1 MDKNKIEVFAKQ
13 IKSELKFDYN
23 LKKLNWF
30 NIGGDAKVFF
40 KPDNLND
47 LVTFLK
53 TFGKSEKIFV
63 LGAGSNILITDNKFD
78 GFVVKLGKNFSNIS
92 LLPNNIIVAGSAV
105 SDKKLSNFAMENNIG
120 GFEFLLCIPGTIG
133 GGLKINSGCFG
144 KEFKDILLSVQVI
157 DRKGVIK
164 TIPSSKIKFG
174 YRHSPLDKDLIF
186 LSASFQ
192 GKKKKREEI
201 NKEINKLKEE
211 KNKRQ
216 PSRIKTG
223 GSTFKNPINQTDIKV
238 WELIKNSISTTKSF
252 GDAKISEKHAN
263 FFINIGS
270 ATSNEM
276 LQLIKKA
283 HGEVMKRFKVN
294 LSLEVKLMGF
304 SEDEIEGL
312 C

>member
-40 KPDNLND
+40 KPDNLDD

-53 TFGKSEKIFV
+53 IFGKSEKIFV

-92 LLPNNIIVAGSAV
+92 LLPNNIVVAGSAV
-105 SDKKLSNFAMENNIG
+105 SDKNLSNFAMENNIG
-120 GFEFLLCIPGTIG
+120 GFEFLSCIPGTIG
-133 GGLKINSGCFG
+133 GGLRINSGCFG
-144 KEFKDILLSVQVI
+144 REFKDILLSVQVI

-192 GKKKKREEI
+192 GKKKNREEI

-211 KNKRQ
+211 KNRRQ

-238 WELIKNSISTTKSF
+238 WELIKTSISTTKSF
-252 GDAKISEKHAN
+252 GDAKISEKHCN
-263 FFINIGS
+263 FLVNSKNAKFEDMMKLINFIKSEVEKKKNI
-270 ATSNEM
+270 
-276 LQLIKKA
+276 
-283 HGEVMKRFKVN
+283 R
-294 LSLEVKLMGF
+294 LET
-304 SEDEIEGL
+304 EIEIIE
-312 C
+312 

>member
-40 KPDNLND
+40 KPDNLDD

-105 SDKKLSNFAMENNIG
+105 SDKNLSNFAMENNIG
-120 GFEFLLCIPGTIG
+120 GFEFLSCIPGTIG
-133 GGLKINSGCFG
+133 GGLRINSGCFG

-157 DRKGVIK
+157 DRKGAIK

-192 GKKKKREEI
+192 GKKKNREEI

-211 KNKRQ
+211 KNRRQ

-238 WELIKNSISTTKSF
+238 WELIKNSIPTTKSF
-252 GDAKISEKHAN
+252 GDAKISEKHCN
-263 FFINIGS
+263 FLVNSKNAKFEDMMKLINFIKSEVEKKKNI
-270 ATSNEM
+270 
-276 LQLIKKA
+276 K
-283 HGEVMKRFKVN
+283 
-294 LSLEVKLMGF
+294 LET
-304 SEDEIEGL
+304 EIEIIE
-312 C
+312 

>member
-1 MDKNKIEVFAKQ
+1 MDKNKIEVFVKQ

-40 KPDNLND
+40 KPDNLDD

-63 LGAGSNILITDNKFD
+63 LGAGSNILITDKKFD

-120 GFEFLLCIPGTIG
+120 GFEFLSCIPGTIG
-133 GGLKINSGCFG
+133 GGLRINSGCFG

-157 DRKGVIK
+157 DRNGIIK

-192 GKKKKREEI
+192 GKKKNREEI

-211 KNKRQ
+211 KNRRQ

-238 WELIKNSISTTKSF
+238 WELIKNSIPTTKSF
-252 GDAKISEKHAN
+252 GDAKISEKHCN
-263 FFINIGS
+263 FLVNSKNAKFEDMMKLINFIKSEVEKKKNI
-270 ATSNEM
+270 
-276 LQLIKKA
+276 K
-283 HGEVMKRFKVN
+283 
-294 LSLEVKLMGF
+294 LET
-304 SEDEIEGL
+304 EIEIIE
-312 C
+312 

>member
-1 MDKNKIEVFAKQ
+1 MDKNKLEEFAKH

-40 KPDNLND
+40 KPDNLDD

-63 LGAGSNILITDNKFD
+63 LGAGSNILITDKKFD

-92 LLPNNIIVAGSAV
+92 LLPNNIVVAGSAV
-105 SDKKLSNFAMENNIG
+105 SDKNLSNFAMENNIG
-120 GFEFLLCIPGTIG
+120 GFEFLSCIPGTIG
-133 GGLKINSGCFG
+133 GGLRINSGCFG

-164 TIPSSKIKFG
+164 TIPSSKIKFD

-192 GKKKKREEI
+192 GKKKNREEI

-211 KNKRQ
+211 KNRRQ

-238 WELIKNSISTTKSF
+238 WELIKNSIPTTKSF
-252 GDAKISEKHAN
+252 GDAKISEKHCN
-263 FFINIGS
+263 FLVNSKNAKFEDMMKLINFIKSEVEKKNNI
-270 ATSNEM
+270 
-276 LQLIKKA
+276 K
-283 HGEVMKRFKVN
+283 
-294 LSLEVKLMGF
+294 LET
-304 SEDEIEGL
+304 EIEIIE
-312 C
+312 

>member
-1 MDKNKIEVFAKQ
+1 MDKNKIEEFAKH

-40 KPDNLND
+40 KPDNLDD

-92 LLPNNIIVAGSAV
+92 LMQNNIIVAGSAV
-105 SDKKLSNFAMENNIG
+105 FDKNLSNFAMENNIG
-120 GFEFLLCIPGTIG
+120 GFEFLSCIPGTIG
-133 GGLKINSGCFG
+133 GGLRINSGCFG

-157 DRKGVIK
+157 DRNGVIK

-192 GKKKKREEI
+192 GKKKNREEI

-211 KNKRQ
+211 KNRRQ

-252 GDAKISEKHAN
+252 GDAKISEKHCN
-263 FFINIGS
+263 FLVNSKNAKFEDMMKLINFIKSEVEKKKNI
-270 ATSNEM
+270 
-276 LQLIKKA
+276 K
-283 HGEVMKRFKVN
+283 
-294 LSLEVKLMGF
+294 LET
-304 SEDEIEGL
+304 EIEIIE
-312 C
+312 

>member
-1 MDKNKIEVFAKQ
+1 MDKNKIEEFAKH

-40 KPDNLND
+40 KPDNLDD

-53 TFGKSEKIFV
+53 TFGKSEKIFI
-63 LGAGSNILITDNKFD
+63 LGAGSNILITDKKFD

-92 LLPNNIIVAGSAV
+92 LLPNNIVVAGSAV
-105 SDKKLSNFAMENNIG
+105 SDKNLSNFAMENNIG
-120 GFEFLLCIPGTIG
+120 GFEFLSCIPGTIG
-133 GGLKINSGCFG
+133 GGLRINSGCFG

-157 DRKGVIK
+157 DRNGVIK

-192 GKKKKREEI
+192 GIKKNKEEI

-211 KNKRQ
+211 KNRRQ

-252 GDAKISEKHAN
+252 GDAKISEKHCN
-263 FFINIGS
+263 FLVNSKNAKFEDMMKLINFIKSEVEKKKNI
-270 ATSNEM
+270 
-276 LQLIKKA
+276 K
-283 HGEVMKRFKVN
+283 
-294 LSLEVKLMGF
+294 LET
-304 SEDEIEGL
+304 EIEIIE
-312 C
+312 

>member
-1 MDKNKIEVFAKQ
+1 MDKNKIEEFAKH

-40 KPDNLND
+40 KPDNLDD

-92 LLPNNIIVAGSAV
+92 LMQNNIIVAGSAV
-105 SDKKLSNFAMENNIG
+105 SDKNLSNFAMENNIG
-120 GFEFLLCIPGTIG
+120 GFEFLSCIPGTIG
-133 GGLKINSGCFG
+133 GGLRINSGCFG

-157 DRKGVIK
+157 DRNGVIK

-192 GKKKKREEI
+192 GKKKNREEI

-211 KNKRQ
+211 KNRRQ

-238 WELIKNSISTTKSF
+238 WKLIKNSIPTTKSF
-252 GDAKISEKHAN
+252 GDAKISEKHCN
-263 FFINIGS
+263 FLVNSKNAKFEDMMKLINFIKSEVEKKKNI
-270 ATSNEM
+270 
-276 LQLIKKA
+276 K
-283 HGEVMKRFKVN
+283 
-294 LSLEVKLMGF
+294 LET
-304 SEDEIEGL
+304 EIEIIE
-312 C
+312 

>member
-40 KPDNLND
+40 KPDNLDD

-63 LGAGSNILITDNKFD
+63 LGAGSNILITDKKFD

-92 LLPNNIIVAGSAV
+92 LLPNNIVVAGSAV
-105 SDKKLSNFAMENNIG
+105 SDKNLSNFALENNIG
-120 GFEFLLCIPGTIG
+120 GFEFLSCIPGTIG
-133 GGLKINSGCFG
+133 GGLRINSGCFG

-157 DRKGVIK
+157 DRNGVIK

-192 GKKKKREEI
+192 GKKKNREEI

-211 KNKRQ
+211 KNRRQ

-238 WELIKNSISTTKSF
+238 WELIKNSIPTTKSF
-252 GDAKISEKHAN
+252 GDAKISEKHCN
-263 FFINIGS
+263 FLVNSKNAKFEDMMKLINFIKSEVEKKKNI
-270 ATSNEM
+270 
-276 LQLIKKA
+276 K
-283 HGEVMKRFKVN
+283 
-294 LSLEVKLMGF
+294 LET
-304 SEDEIEGL
+304 EIEIIE
-312 C
+312 

>member
-40 KPDNLND
+40 KPDNLDD

-78 GFVVKLGKNFSNIS
+78 GFVIKLGKNFSNIS

-105 SDKKLSNFAMENNIG
+105 SDKNLSNFAMENNIG
-120 GFEFLLCIPGTIG
+120 GFEFLSCIPGTIG
-133 GGLKINSGCFG
+133 GGLRINSGCFG

-157 DRKGVIK
+157 DRKGAIK

-192 GKKKKREEI
+192 GDKKNKEEI
-201 NKEINKLKEE
+201 NKEINRLKEE
-211 KNKRQ
+211 KNRRQ

-252 GDAKISEKHAN
+252 GDAKISEKHCN
-263 FFINIGS
+263 FLVNSKNAKFEDMMKLINFIKSEVEKKKNI
-270 ATSNEM
+270 
-276 LQLIKKA
+276 K
-283 HGEVMKRFKVN
+283 
-294 LSLEVKLMGF
+294 LET
-304 SEDEIEGL
+304 EIEIIE
-312 C
+312 

>member
-1 MDKNKIEVFAKQ
+1 MDKNKIEEFAKH

-40 KPDNLND
+40 KPDNLDD

-63 LGAGSNILITDNKFD
+63 LGAGSNILITDNKFE

-105 SDKKLSNFAMENNIG
+105 SDKNLSNFAMENNIG
-120 GFEFLLCIPGTIG
+120 GFEFLSCIPGTIG
-133 GGLKINSGCFG
+133 GGLRINSGCFG

-192 GKKKKREEI
+192 GKKKNREEI

-211 KNKRQ
+211 KNRRQ

-238 WELIKNSISTTKSF
+238 WELIKNSIPTTKSF
-252 GDAKISEKHAN
+252 GDAKISEKHCN
-263 FFINIGS
+263 FLVNSKNAKFEDMMKLINFIKSEVEKKKNI
-270 ATSNEM
+270 
-276 LQLIKKA
+276 K
-283 HGEVMKRFKVN
+283 
-294 LSLEVKLMGF
+294 LET
-304 SEDEIEGL
+304 EIEIIE
-312 C
+312 

>member
-40 KPDNLND
+40 KPDNLDD

-105 SDKKLSNFAMENNIG
+105 SDKNLSNFAMENNIG
-120 GFEFLLCIPGTIG
+120 GFEFLSCIPGTIG
-133 GGLKINSGCFG
+133 GGLRINSGCFG

-164 TIPSSKIKFG
+164 TIPSSKIKFA

-192 GKKKKREEI
+192 GIKKNKEEI

-211 KNKRQ
+211 KNRRQ

-238 WELIKNSISTTKSF
+238 WELIKNSIPTTKSF
-252 GDAKISEKHAN
+252 GDAKISEKHCN
-263 FFINIGS
+263 FLVNSKNAKFEDMMKLINFIKSEVEKKKNI
-270 ATSNEM
+270 
-276 LQLIKKA
+276 K
-283 HGEVMKRFKVN
+283 
-294 LSLEVKLMGF
+294 LET
-304 SEDEIEGL
+304 EIEIIE
-312 C
+312 

>member
-1 MDKNKIEVFAKQ
+1 MDKNKLEEFAKH

-40 KPDNLND
+40 KPDNLDD

-92 LLPNNIIVAGSAV
+92 LLPNNIVVAGSAV
-105 SDKKLSNFAMENNIG
+105 SDKNLSNFAMENNIG
-120 GFEFLLCIPGTIG
+120 GFEFLSCIPGTIG
-133 GGLKINSGCFG
+133 GGLRINSGCFG

-157 DRKGVIK
+157 DRNGVIK

-192 GKKKKREEI
+192 GKKKNREEI

-211 KNKRQ
+211 KNRRQ

-238 WELIKNSISTTKSF
+238 WELIKNSIPTTKSF
-252 GDAKISEKHAN
+252 GDAKISEKHCN
-263 FFINIGS
+263 FLVNSKNAKFEDMMKLINFIKSEVEKKKNI
-270 ATSNEM
+270 
-276 LQLIKKA
+276 K
-283 HGEVMKRFKVN
+283 
-294 LSLEVKLMGF
+294 LET
-304 SEDEIEGL
+304 EIEIIE
-312 C
+312 

>member
-1 MDKNKIEVFAKQ
+1 MDKNKIEEFAKH

-30 NIGGDAKVFF
+30 NIGGDTKVFF
-40 KPDNLND
+40 KPDNLDD

-92 LLPNNIIVAGSAV
+92 LMQNNIIVAGSAV
-105 SDKKLSNFAMENNIG
+105 SDKNLSNFAMENNIG
-120 GFEFLLCIPGTIG
+120 GFEFLSCIPGTIG

-157 DRKGVIK
+157 DRNGVIK

-238 WELIKNSISTTKSF
+238 WELIKNSIPTTKSF
-252 GDAKISEKHAN
+252 GDAKISEKHCN
-263 FFINIGS
+263 FLVNSKNAKFEDMMKLINFIKSEVEKKKNI
-270 ATSNEM
+270 
-276 LQLIKKA
+276 K
-283 HGEVMKRFKVN
+283 
-294 LSLEVKLMGF
+294 LET
-304 SEDEIEGL
+304 EIEIIE
-312 C
+312 

>member
-40 KPDNLND
+40 KPDNLDD

-63 LGAGSNILITDNKFD
+63 LGAGSNILINDNKFN
-78 GFVVKLGKNFSNIS
+78 GFIVKLGKNFSNIS

-105 SDKKLSNFAMENNIG
+105 SDKNLSNFAMENNIG
-120 GFEFLLCIPGTIG
+120 GFEFLSCIPGTIG
-133 GGLKINSGCFG
+133 GGLRINSGCFG

-157 DRKGVIK
+157 DRKGIIK
-164 TIPSSKIKFG
+164 TIPSSKIKFA
-174 YRHSPLDKDLIF
+174 YRYSPLDKDLIF

-192 GKKKKREEI
+192 GIKRNKEEI

-211 KNKRQ
+211 KNRRQ

-238 WELIKNSISTTKSF
+238 WELIKTSISTTKSF
-252 GDAKISEKHAN
+252 GDAKISEKHCN
-263 FFINIGS
+263 FLVNSKNAKFEDMMKLINFIKSEVEKKKNI
-270 ATSNEM
+270 
-276 LQLIKKA
+276 K
-283 HGEVMKRFKVN
+283 
-294 LSLEVKLMGF
+294 LET
-304 SEDEIEGL
+304 EIEIIE
-312 C
+312 